1 MHVGVVGFA
10 ADPLELPEEPE
21 PVEEPELELEPVDG
35 LETVLDPDDVELPV
49 LGFDVLPELE
59 EPELELEPVEGLD
72 ALLDPELFVDEL
84 DFVAL
89 EDFESEEE
97 VSFFVSDA
105 VSAFSDSAT
114 SFLSSVTLTW

>member
-1 MHVGVVGFA
+1 M
-10 ADPLELPEEPE
+10 E
-21 PVEEPELELEPVDG
+21 
-35 LETVLDPDDVELPV
+35 ELPV
-49 LGFDVLPELE
+49 LGFDVLLE
-59 EPELELEPVEGLD
+59 FPV
-72 ALLDPELFVDEL
+72 LLFVELFEAEL